1 MATLL
6 NYCEATGKRS
16 GEEAIFPLQISLYD
30 PSLKNICYMGVHWY
44 KMDFNYNLNN
54 FVWNWYIM
62 GNISLIMHFSTIY
75 ATIF

>member
-30 PSLKNICYMGVHWY
+30 PSLKNICYMGVH
-44 KMDFNYNLNN
+44 
-54 FVWNWYIM
+54 
-62 GNISLIMHFSTIY
+62 
-75 ATIF
+75 